1 MTEKDAKR
9 AVQTSFYSLL
19 DGNITLDG
27 TPVPVGDKIDV
38 PETYP
43 QIVLSD
49 WTEVDDS
56 DKSSFGTEL
65 TFTVHYYDRFGLND
79 RNRSRGDLYSMVG
92 QSKQQVR
99 TRPQSV
105 DLSPD
110 FNLVWL
116 KIDQLLSL
124 PKELT
129 DTHETFGQQIRYRM
143 AIEQL

>member
-1 MTEKDAKR
+1 MLDAKT
-9 AVQTSFYSLL
+9 AVQMSFYSLL
-19 DGNITLDG
+19 DGNISIDG
-27 TPVPVGDKIDV
+27 SNVPVGDKMNTPD
-38 PETYP
+38 TYP

-56 DKSSFGTEL
+56 DKSSFGSEL
-65 TFTVHYYDRFGLND
+65 TFTVHVYCRTEAQSA
-79 RNRSRGDLYSMVG
+79 SRADLYDIVG
-92 QSKQQVR
+92 QIKQQVR

-116 KIDQLLSL
+116 IIDDELSL

-129 DTHETFGQQIRYRM
+129 DTHTTFGRQLRFRM
-143 AIEQL
+143 NVEEL